1 MLSRNGQPFCGGS
14 LIVCGAPQFSRVKR
28 QRVANGHSATRGV
41 SPWIAMLS
49 RNGQPFCGGS
59 LIGKHRTKRKD
70 DTEQTLQA
78 EQLILH
84 PAYQAATFEFDIA
97 LLQLSR
103 PATFNNY
110 VLPVCLPDDSQ
121 HSALHEG
128 DMMIVSGWGKQFLRR
143 LPDSLMEVSGKDA
156 CQGDSGGPMV
166 TLNRHS
172 GRWFLAAVVS
182 WGDGCGVSGRFGVYS
197 NVVKSLSWI
206 RNITGVENV

>member
-70 DTEQTLQA
+70 NTEQTLQA

-128 DMMIVSGWGKQFLRR
+128 
-143 LPDSLMEVSGKDA
+143 GKDA

-172 GRWFLAAVVS
+172 GRWFLAAVFS